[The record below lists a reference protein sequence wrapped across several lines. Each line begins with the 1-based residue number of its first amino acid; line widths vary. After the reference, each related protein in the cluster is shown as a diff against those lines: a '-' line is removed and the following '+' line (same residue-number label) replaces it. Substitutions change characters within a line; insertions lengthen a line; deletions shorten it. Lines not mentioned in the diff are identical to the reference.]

1 MEFQTNMVISMDF
14 VRRNG
19 DSKIMGMVITV
30 VWVNMGQN
38 LDFSQSVGNLIEPT
52 IIKKNLGLTT
62 TQMQG

>member
-1 MEFQTNMVISMDF
+1 MDF

-62 TQMQG
+62 TQMQGKLAIN